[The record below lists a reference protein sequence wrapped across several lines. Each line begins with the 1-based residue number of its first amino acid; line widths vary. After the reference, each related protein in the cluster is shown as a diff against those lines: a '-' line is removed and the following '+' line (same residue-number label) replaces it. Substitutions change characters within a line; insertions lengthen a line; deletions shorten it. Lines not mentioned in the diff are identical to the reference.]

1 MLTTFLL
8 AANLS
13 ASSFSVAEVTVRD
26 LWDRSTLVAL
36 GRVEKV
42 ERIPREVPGWPL
54 PSLGSGGFDGRGAT
68 IARVRMLRIFRGP
81 KEIESILVPADASWI
96 CDVTTANIGE
106 TAFFF
111 LEASRVRVEEGSPFR
126 ARIDDVFG
134 EHDFLRI
141 AYYGR
146 GRIPVTGDGRTIDPD
161 QGLGWPPGLRDLSRE
176 SCGRRKNAFAD
187 FTELLET
194 YGRLETDPF
203 FTASSTDG
211 ASTLAWSLAVA
222 NDGSSRLLVHFRT
235 PKNQGNGFPDPRM
248 GRECILHLDPER
260 LKELRSSLEIERFWA
275 LPTNL
280 GALRASTDQRQI
292 HVVRDGEVVG
302 VNLFAIDS
310 DWMNETSQREAAQRA
325 LRVWSRIRGL
335 FEDEVCADSRAAD
348 RIWLAEA
355 R

>member
-1 MLTTFLL
+1 MLTTLL
-8 AANLS
+8 AASLS
-13 ASSFSVAEVTVRD
+13 ASSFSVAEVTVRE

-36 GRVEKV
+36 GRVEQV

-81 KEIESILVPADASWI
+81 KAIDSILVPADASWI

-134 EHDFLRI
+134 EHDFLQI

-176 SCGRRKNAFAD
+176 SCGRRKNAYAD
-187 FTELLET
+187 FIELLET
-194 YGRLETDPF
+194 YGRLEQDLS
-203 FTASSTDG
+203 FTASSTPSDSG
-211 ASTLAWSLAVA
+211 SLAWSIAVS
-222 NDGSSRLLVHFRT
+222 NDGSCRLLVHS
-235 PKNQGNGFPDPRM
+235 PEKPIEGFPNPRR
-248 GRECILHLDPER
+248 GRECILHLDPQR
-260 LKELRSSLEIERFWA
+260 LRD
-275 LPTNL
+275 
-280 GALRASTDQRQI
+280 LRASLETESFRNLPSDLGAMRPGPDQREM
-292 HVVRDGEVVG
+292 HFVRDGKDVG
-302 VNLFAIDS
+302 VRLFAIDPA
-310 DWMNETSQREAAQRA
+310 WMSEPSRREETRRA
-325 LRVWSRIRGL
+325 LRVWGKIRGL
-335 FEDEVCADSRAAD
+335 FEDGACADSRYEDAP
-348 RIWLAEA
+348 WLAEA